1 MLKKPVPGRPV
12 PVQPVLG
19 QPVSGQPAPSVY
31 PIRLYG
37 DPVLRRKARAIA
49 RVGAPVSVPGFAPQT
64 LQQVSDQ
71 MMETMFEARGV
82 GLAAPQIG
90 LGLRMFVVAEYEDD
104 EEEGNET
111 PLRSRVLNTYTII
124 NPVLKPVGKLK
135 DDQYQEGCLS
145 IPGIFEEGV
154 KRSRTV
160 RVDYTDL
167 EGDTRSIEAED
178 YLARI
183 FQHENDHLDGV
194 FFLDRLPPEVTEEY
208 RRELLAMQRQSREFL
223 KTLEL
228 AK

>member
-1 MLKKPVPGRPV
+1 MTSPTI
-12 PVQPVLG
+12 
-19 QPVSGQPAPSVY
+19 Y

-37 DPVLRRKARAIA
+37 DPVLRRKARSIQA
-49 RVGAPVSVPGFAPQT
+49 VKAPVSVPGFAPQT
-64 LQQVSDQ
+64 LQQVSDT

-90 LGLRMFVVAEYEDD
+90 LGLRMFVAVEYEDD
-104 EEEGNET
+104 EEEGDEA
-111 PLRSRVLNTYTII
+111 PLKSRVLNSYTMI
-124 NPVLKPVGKLK
+124 NPVIKALDRRK
-135 DDQYQEGCLS
+135 DDSYQEGCLS

-154 KRSRTV
+154 RRSRAV

-167 EGDTRSIEAED
+167 NGDTQTLEAED

-194 FFLDRLPPEVTEEY
+194 FFLDRLPPEVTDEY
-208 RRELLAMQRQSREFL
+208 RKDLLAMQRQSREFL

-228 AK
+228 QR

>member
-1 MLKKPVPGRPV
+1 MPERPA
-12 PVQPVLG
+12 PVQPVPG
-19 QPVSGQPAPSVY
+19 QPTPSVY

-49 RVGAPVSVPGFAPQT
+49 RVGGPVTVPGFAPQT

-104 EEEGNET
+104 EDEGSEKS
-111 PLRSRVLNTYTII
+111 LRSRVLNTYTII
-124 NPVLKPVGKLK
+124 NPVLKPVGKLR
-135 DDQYQEGCLS
+135 DDHYQEGCLS

-167 EGDTRSIEAED
+167 QGDTRSIEAED

-208 RRELLAMQRQSREFL
+208 RKELLSMQRQSREFL
-223 KTLEL
+223 KTLEP

>member
-1 MLKKPVPGRPV
+1 MSK
-12 PVQPVLG
+12 
-19 QPVSGQPAPSVY
+19 QPVSKQPVPSIY

-49 RVGAPVSVPGFAPQT
+49 KVGASVTVPGFSPQT
-64 LQQVSDQ
+64 LSQVSDQ

-90 LGLRMFVVAEYEDD
+90 LGLRMFVAAEYEDD
-104 EEEGNET
+104 EEEGSET

-124 NPVLKPVGKLK
+124 NPVLKPVGRRK
-135 DDQYQEGCLS
+135 DDQVQEGCLS

-154 KRSRTV
+154 KRSSAV

-167 EGDTRSIEAED
+167 NGDTRSIEAED

-208 RRELLAMQRQSREFL
+208 RKELLSMQRQSREFL

-228 AK
+228 AR

>member
-1 MLKKPVPGRPV
+1 MSEQKESEQKKAGPE
-12 PVQPVLG
+12 Q
-19 QPVSGQPAPSVY
+19 SGQAAPSVY

-49 RVGAPVSVPGFAPQT
+49 KVGGPVTVPGFSPQT
-64 LQQVSDQ
+64 LRQVSDQ

-90 LGLRMFVVAEYEDD
+90 LGLRMFVAAEYEDD
-104 EEEGNET
+104 EDEGGET

-124 NPVLKPVGKLK
+124 NPVLRPVDRRK
-135 DDQYQEGCLS
+135 DDSYQEGCLS

-154 KRSRTV
+154 KRSHAV

-167 EGDTRSIEAED
+167 QGDTRSIEAED

-208 RRELLAMQRQSREFL
+208 RKELLSMQRQSREFL

>member
-1 MLKKPVPGRPV
+1 MSETSTHPI
-12 PVQPVLG
+12 
-19 QPVSGQPAPSVY
+19 Y

-37 DPVLRRKARAIA
+37 DPVLRRKARAIQS
-49 RVGAPVSVPGFAPQT
+49 VQAPVSIPGFAPQT
-64 LQQVSDQ
+64 LRQVSDQ

-90 LGLRMFVVAEYEDD
+90 LGLRMFVAAEYEDD
-104 EEEGNET
+104 EEEGSDA
-111 PLRSRVLNTYTII
+111 PLRSRVLRTYTMI
-124 NPVLKPVGKLK
+124 NPVLKPIDKRK
-135 DDQYQEGCLS
+135 DDSYQEGCLS

-154 KRSRTV
+154 KRARAV

-167 EGDTRSIEAED
+167 DGQTQTIEAED

-208 RRELLAMQRQSREFL
+208 RKDLLAMQRQSREYL
-223 KTLEL
+223 RTLEL
-228 AK
+228 NERQGRA